1 MTITEIAKMAEVS
14 VSAVSRY
21 LNNGY
26 VSEEKAKRIKKVI
39 EKTGYRPS
47 KQAQSMRTGK
57 SRVIGV
63 ILPKISSESIA
74 RVADG
79 ISEVL
84 SAAGYQMLLTSTEN
98 SSEKEIEYLQLL
110 NNNPV
115 DGILFSASVYD
126 KAHKDA
132 LKKLDVPVVI
142 ISQKFEEY
150 ACVFH
155 DDYGAACAMSKKL
168 IESGKRHIGHIC
180 VNQKDKAAGVQRTK
194 AFYDTMEKCGMPV
207 EPDMVVESSFTMDG
221 GYTAMEKL
229 MKQNPDLDGVFCA
242 TDSLAVGAMMY
253 LRESGKQIPEDVAV
267 AGIGHN
273 RMSRVVTP
281 TLATAHLH
289 YRTSGVEAAK
299 MLVEMLEEENVISKQ
314 LMLGYEVVEAESI
327 SSENV

>member
-1 MTITEIAKMAEVS
+1 MTITEIAKMADVS

-26 VSEEKAKRIKKVI
+26 VSEEKAKRIKAVI

-57 SRVIGV
+57 SKVVGV

-84 SAAGYQMLLTSTEN
+84 SAAGYQMLLASTEN
-98 SSEKEIEYLQLL
+98 NPKKEIEYLQLL

-115 DGILFSASVYD
+115 DGIIFSASVFD
-126 KAHKDA
+126 KVHKQA
-132 LKKLDVPVVI
+132 LKKLDVPVVVV
-142 ISQKFEEY
+142 SQKFEEY
-150 ACVFH
+150 ACVYH
-155 DDYGAACAMSKKL
+155 DDYGAACAMTKQL
-168 IESGKRHIGHIC
+168 IESGKYHIGHIC
-180 VNQKDKAAGVQRTK
+180 VNQKDEAAGAQRTK
-194 AFYDTMEKCGMPV
+194 AFFDTMKKYKVSV
-207 EPDMVVESSFTMDG
+207 EPQMVMESSFAMDG
-221 GYTAMEKL
+221 GYEI
-229 MKQNPDLDGVFCA
+229 MKQLLNKNPGMDGVFCA

-253 LRESGKQIPEDVAV
+253 LKEIGKQIPQDIAV
-267 AGIGHN
+267 TGIGHN

-281 TLATAHLH
+281 TLTTAHLH

-299 MLVEMLEEENVISKQ
+299 ILVEMIEQEDVISKQ
-314 LMLGYEVVEAESI
+314 LLLGYETIKAES
-327 SSENV
+327 V